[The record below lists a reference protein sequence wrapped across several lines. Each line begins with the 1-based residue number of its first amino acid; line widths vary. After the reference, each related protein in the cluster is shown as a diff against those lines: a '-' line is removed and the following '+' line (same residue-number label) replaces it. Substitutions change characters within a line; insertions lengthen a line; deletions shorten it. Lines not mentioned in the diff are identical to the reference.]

1 MRYKHMKYDCP
12 SKISSKTLRIRFSY
26 SDSGKGHLVEKPSI
40 RDRDC
45 PVILLPYI
53 SSDGV
58 FANLKQMSQQSWVG
72 HQCYTAL
79 TQNTN
84 PSLKKKTK
92 QISENKKKTFLK
104 LKDCLTRKSSDD
116 LHDRCFVY
124 LQDIQHIWKSESPV
138 VKEVTKFQ

>member
-1 MRYKHMKYDCP
+1 MRYKHIKYDCP
-12 SKISSKTLRIRFSY
+12 SKISSKTLSIRFSY
-26 SDSGKGHLVEKPSI
+26 SDSGKGHSVQKPSI

-84 PSLKKKTK
+84 PSLKKKPK
-92 QISENKKKTFLK
+92 QISQNNNNNNNNKKHFLS
-104 LKDCLTRKSSDD
+104 LWI
-116 LHDRCFVY
+116 V
-124 LQDIQHIWKSESPV
+124 
-138 VKEVTKFQ
+138 

>member
-1 MRYKHMKYDCP
+1 MRYKHIKYDCP
-12 SKISSKTLRIRFSY
+12 SKISSKTPRIRFSY

-84 PSLKKKTK
+84 PSLKKTK
-92 QISENKKKTFLK
+92 QNKYHKTTTKKNIFK
-104 LKDCLTRKSSDD
+104 A
-116 LHDRCFVY
+116 
-124 LQDIQHIWKSESPV
+124 
-138 VKEVTKFQ
+138 